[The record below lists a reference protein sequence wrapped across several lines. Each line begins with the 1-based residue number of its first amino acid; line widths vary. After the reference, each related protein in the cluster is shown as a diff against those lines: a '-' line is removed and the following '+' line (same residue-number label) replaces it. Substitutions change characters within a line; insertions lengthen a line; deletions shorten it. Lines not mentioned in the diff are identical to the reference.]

1 MGRGAARAEA
11 TYEGSVA
18 AGVILR
24 ENGEHEIETRRSE
37 SHDEG
42 QVRLGANARRGGV
55 S

>member
-24 ENGEHEIETRRSE
+24 ENGEHEIENETVRIPGRRS
-37 SHDEG
+37 G
-42 QVRLGANARRGGV
+42 QVRG
-55 S
+55 